1 MKYIGLLLALLV
13 IVSATIPAAAQ
24 GLDFEKPLSPILG
37 LIKGVINIG
46 WTLTG
51 LVIGMDET
59 NIAFFTH
66 QLGFRDDEVNLTAL
80 TEANTYVNCSI
91 SSYEIDEDSDVVK
104 CTNAASNTGVTVKA
118 LGGDD
123 ELTLTEVGDFNDDG
137 SESLDDV
144 FGYMIRTTN
153 SRVYVSDGAKGQVML
168 FALLLPLGMMWFL
181 IMDFLTST
189 GILRRATSMIVSLS
203 ISLIA
208 ARSGVY
214 TGLLSMISSIFG
226 AGGFFL
232 SMLSI
237 YLILAILLWFYG
249 GIRRSK
255 AIAEQED
262 IVADAVVTGFAS
274 DLTRGMMQKDL
285 AKARAEKK
293 Q

>member
-1 MKYIGLLLALLV
+1 MKYEGLLLALLV
-13 IVSATIPAAAQ
+13 IASTTIPATAQ
-24 GLDFEKPLSPILG
+24 GLDFETALDPIVG
-37 LIKGVINIG
+37 LIKGTINIG

-51 LVIGMDET
+51 MLVGMDET
-59 NIAFFTH
+59 SIAFFTH

-80 TEANTYVNCSI
+80 TAEDTYTNCSI
-91 SSYEIDEDSDVVK
+91 SSYEFDDNDVLT
-104 CTNAASNTGVTVKA
+104 CTNAADNTKVTVKA
-118 LGGDD
+118 LDGTTD
-123 ELTLTEVGDFNDDG
+123 LTLSEVGDFNDDG

-144 FGYMIRTTN
+144 FGYMIRTEN
-153 SRVYVSDGAKGQVML
+153 SEVHVSDGAKGQVML
-168 FALLLPLGMMWFL
+168 FALILPLGMMWFL

-189 GILRRATSMIVSLS
+189 GILRRATSMIVSLG

-237 YLILAILLWFYG
+237 YLILAIMLWFYG

-274 DLTRGMMQKDL
+274 DLTRGMMQKDI